1 MIVTSNARL
10 TISVKAKQ
18 NPLTG
23 AIDLTSIVFP
33 ICYRDTITID
43 MFDYRFM
50 DIVHYANQSTHISE
64 KKIVDT
70 ALLKMREK
78 YSYENTFAVRIYKN
92 IPTGHGLGSGASSA
106 MAVIKAVARLTKLKL
121 SDQDYLDIARSIGQ
135 DVPFFAVNKP
145 ALFENNTQKVLPFNF
160 MPKTGVL
167 LLIHPTIVEK
177 KEMIEKFS
185 DFGETS
191 QKDIKNII
199 HAAENGSLRD
209 VGAALVNDF
218 EQIML
223 KEIPDLRN
231 VLNDLKTLNAE
242 AFGIAGASST
252 IFVLSNNQNLL
263 KYIGEKYKK
272 LSYSVVLTEIC
283 K

>member
-23 AIDLTSIVFP
+23 AIDLKSIVLP

-43 MFDYRFM
+43 MFDYSFM

-78 YSYENTFAVRIYKN
+78 YRYENTFAVRIYKN

-145 ALFENNTQKVLPFNF
+145 ALFENSTQKVLPFNF

-191 QKDIKNII
+191 QKDIKNIVY
-199 HAAENGSLRD
+199 AAENGSLRD

-242 AFGIAGASST
+242 AYGIAGASST